1 MQVLR
6 INVVSAATNVAWKA
20 KMAIQLAGDGP
31 NGSSPPP
38 YVCDTSFGSLGA
50 IFMHKCGPG
59 SQKSGLESQI
69 RLKMAIL

>member
-38 YVCDTSFGSLGA
+38 YSDTSFGSLGA
-50 IFMHKCGPG
+50 SFMRKCGPG
-59 SQKSGLESQI
+59 SQKSGLESQK